1 MKRRT
6 SIAAV
11 AIACAVFG
19 AAAAAPP
26 ADATVVR
33 KVSERTFP
41 FTSGGEIKI
50 ESQNGR
56 IVVEAWDRPEV
67 RVQITREVRATSVG
81 ESDELM
87 KQLSADIT
95 VHPDQ
100 IHIVS
105 VYPKQKKVVGLWD
118 WLGHGARSVNI
129 HYYLQVPRQTS
140 LDLGT
145 SNGEIRV
152 RGTEGSLDAGTTNG
166 DIEVSAVRGSVNAS
180 TTNGGVRLARIQ
192 GTADANTTNGSVEV
206 EIIALPGTGK
216 MRISSTN
223 GNLALTLPR
232 EVHATLDAQTT
243 NGRVNI
249 GYPLTTQGVT
259 SSKSIRGTIG
269 GGGPRIALETTNGSI
284 DVGPPSRAAAR

>member
-26 ADATVVR
+26 AGATVVR
-33 KVSERTFP
+33 KVSERVFP
-41 FTSGGEIKI
+41 FRPGGEIKI

-56 IVVEAWDRPEV
+56 IVVEAWDRPDV

-81 ESDELM
+81 ESETLL

-100 IHIVS
+100 IQIVS
-105 VYPKQKKVVGLWD
+105 VYPKQKKVVGIWD

-129 HYYLQVPRQTS
+129 HYYLQVPRQSS
-140 LDLGT
+140 LDLAT

-152 RGTEGSLDAGTTNG
+152 RATEGWLDAGTTNG
-166 DIEVSAVRGSVNAS
+166 DIEVSGVRGSVNAS
-180 TTNGGVRLARIQ
+180 TTNGQVRLARIQ
-192 GTADANTTNGSVEV
+192 GMADATTTNGSVEV
-206 EIIALPGTGK
+206 EILALPDKGK
-216 MRISSTN
+216 MQISSTN

-232 EVHATLDAQTT
+232 DVRATLEAETT

-269 GGGPRIALETTNGSI
+269 GGGARIALETTNGNV
-284 DVGPPSRAAAR
+284 DVGPPSRAATP